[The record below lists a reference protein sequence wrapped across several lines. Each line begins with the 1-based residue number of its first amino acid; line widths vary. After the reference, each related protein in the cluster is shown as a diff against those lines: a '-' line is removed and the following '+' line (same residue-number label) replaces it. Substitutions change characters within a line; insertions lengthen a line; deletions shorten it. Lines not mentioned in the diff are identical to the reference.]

1 MANFEFNLTSMQ
13 SRSKTNTTIEKN
25 YKNNFDQIRMS
36 RIRTFKNHRM
46 LVSVKVEDNV
56 LKIIGDS
63 QNNNDLKVIEIP
75 KDEAIEF
82 I

>member
-1 MANFEFNLTSMQ
+1 MQ
-13 SRSKTNTTIEKN
+13 SRTRTSTEKN
-25 YKNNFDQIRMS
+25 YKQNFDQIKMS

-63 QNNNDLKVIEIP
+63 QNNYDLKMIEIP
-75 KDEAIEF
+75 KDEAIDF
-82 I
+82 IEK